1 MMQAVRALW
10 RVLIAV
16 LLAGADGRAFSIEVR
31 ESDPMLDCARL
42 ADIAKKVKCFDRVK
56 ASAAHVTPPQEPSQR
71 QPTLQPRVEQ
81 SVETNRP
88 GASSA
93 RQSAALAPDLVTP
106 KSKKKDPNEIL
117 SDYALEV
124 VRQLGKEMHPGEYP
138 VRAREQGIGGTVQ
151 TFLHIGADGRI
162 ADVTVANSSG
172 NDDLD
177 HYVIGKLAKLRLPQV
192 PGEFRGR
199 AFTVYVPVKFAV
211 RKN

>member
-1 MMQAVRALW
+1 MLRSRKSQCASRHSTPGA
-10 RVLIAV
+10 IAT
-16 LLAGADGRAFSIEVR
+16 ATHS
-31 ESDPMLDCARL
+31 
-42 ADIAKKVKCFDRVK
+42 
-56 ASAAHVTPPQEPSQR
+56 SAEGC
-71 QPTLQPRVEQ
+71 EQ

-93 RQSAALAPDLVTP
+93 RQSAALAPALVTP
-106 KSKKKDPNEIL
+106 KSKKKHPGEIL

-177 HYVIGKLAKLRLPQV
+177 HYVIGKLAKLRLPQ
-192 PGEFRGR
+192 
-199 AFTVYVPVKFAV
+199 
-211 RKN
+211 

>member
-1 MMQAVRALW
+1 MIGSTCCALPLAAIGAAVM
-10 RVLIAV
+10 VCGGCV
-16 LLAGADGRAFSIEVR
+16 
-31 ESDPMLDCARL
+31 
-42 ADIAKKVKCFDRVK
+42 
-56 ASAAHVTPPQEPSQR
+56 
-71 QPTLQPRVEQ
+71 
-81 SVETNRP
+81 SV
-88 GASSA
+88 S
-93 RQSAALAPDLVTP
+93 
-106 KSKKKDPNEIL
+106 KSYPEKHH
-117 SDYALEV
+117 YALEV